1 MNRYLSYLFA
11 LFLLNNCVFANDEV
25 QGIEECTTD
34 AEHENCGERVPTN
47 PLYKCENSGE
57 NACSA
62 VPKNCEDASDIS
74 NMDGVDCTILSKT
87 NAICISGTSG
97 CQLIESCS
105 EASEIQNMKNVDCT
119 KLSKD
124 GVICITGPSGCIMPS
139 NCNEVISDADE
150 DICQS
155 FSDSVNKCDLI
166 AADTEGEQNQK
177 AHCKSSLRG
186 CTESLEQADENKEN
200 TCSSRSAEG
209 KICYYNGNDACAE
222 ASECANIELAEG
234 KKVSQEIC
242 DRYNQDIDVNTAENK
257 CAAEENKCVIKP
269 FCDKGTKT
277 TAHDCSYY
285 ALRNSEKVCDLKSES
300 QEECEEI
307 TQDEY
312 NQRHQQ
318 GQNPEE
324 TTACDATGSTVAC
337 ESRTVDSLYNCV
349 RKSAEGETPLVCSL
363 TKKTCSEAESLTGI
377 NCFELTTDDI
387 LCITGASGCT
397 EPKECDEV
405 VSDATDAICKKFENC
420 EFKAANSAGE
430 TNTKAHCKSIST
442 SQGCVATLEET
453 DGQEEICNARPKTD
467 GAICYFDG
475 DKSCKE
481 ATKCEDIEYA
491 EGKSVPQAKC
501 DTYNTDTNA
510 QNKCVASGNKC
521 ILKPYC
527 GQETP
532 SQQSCSYYEL
542 KTATNVCVLKQDS
555 TTECEE
561 ITQEQYTE
569 RQNAAVNAA
578 CQSKSGTDC
587 ALIFSNNMFIN
598 CQLEGEEGS
607 QTCVSKGTY
616 ATCSSAN
623 ALSVAANSQCNQLTH
638 SSNTYCVKGVSGCLE
653 VEFCEDITGEGITDS
668 ICANFPVS
676 SHQECVKDNND
687 CKLKT
692 KICSDTSIVYEG
704 GICGKLGIT
713 LENGKCYFDGAKC
726 AEANSCETIAETTLT
741 GTALETLCDE
751 FSTETKNCVA
761 DGKKC
766 KLDDGEGKEEGKTDG
781 KNSSKRLTLSFAILF
796 LVLLL

>member
-1 MNRYLSYLFA
+1 MNRYLYYLIA
-11 LFLLNNCVFANDEV
+11 LILLNNSLFANDEA
-25 QGIEECTTD
+25 EEITGCATNEEQSTD
-34 AEHENCGERVPTN
+34 CESKAPSS
-47 PLYKCENSGE
+47 PLYKCQDVDGT
-57 NACSA
+57 CTA
-62 VPKNCEDASDIS
+62 VPKTCEEANQIES
-74 NMDGVDCTILSKT
+74 MDGVNC
-87 NAICISGTSG
+87 AI
-97 CQLIESCS
+97 
-105 EASEIQNMKNVDCT
+105 
-119 KLSKD
+119 LSKD
-124 GVICITGPSGCIMPS
+124 GVICITGPTGCIIPT
-139 NCNEVISDADE
+139 NCDAVISDADE
-150 DICQS
+150 EICQT
-155 FSDSVNKCDLI
+155 FEDSTNKCDLI
-166 AADTEGEQNQK
+166 AANTEGESNQK
-177 AHCKSSLRG
+177 AHCKSSLRV
-186 CTESLEQADENKEN
+186 CTESLDQTDENKEN

-209 KICYYNGNDACAE
+209 KYCYLNGDDENPACKE
-222 ASECANIELAEG
+222 ASKCEDIQLAEG
-234 KKVSQEIC
+234 KEISQEAC
-242 DRYNQDIDVNTAENK
+242 DRYNQDNENAENK
-257 CAAEENKCVIKP
+257 CVVEGNKCIPKP

-277 TAHDCSYY
+277 TDHDCNYY
-285 ALRNSEKVCDLKSES
+285 ALRNTEKVCDLKLNSAD
-300 QEECEEI
+300 ECEEI

-337 ESRTVDSLYNCV
+337 ASRTVDSLYNCI
-349 RKSAEGETPLVCSL
+349 RTSREGETPLVCSR
-363 TKKTCSEAESLTGI
+363 TKKTCSEVKSLTGI

-387 LCITGASGCT
+387 LCITGASGCI

-442 SQGCVATLEET
+442 PQGCAATLEET

-569 RQNAAVNAA
+569 RQNAATNAA

-587 ALIFSNNMFIN
+587 ALIFSNSMFIN

-638 SSNTYCVKGVSGCLE
+638 RSNTYCVKGVSGCLE

-676 SHQECVKDNND
+676 SHQECIKDNNA

-692 KICSDTSIVYEG
+692 KICSDNSIVYEE

-796 LVLLL
+796 LVLLI